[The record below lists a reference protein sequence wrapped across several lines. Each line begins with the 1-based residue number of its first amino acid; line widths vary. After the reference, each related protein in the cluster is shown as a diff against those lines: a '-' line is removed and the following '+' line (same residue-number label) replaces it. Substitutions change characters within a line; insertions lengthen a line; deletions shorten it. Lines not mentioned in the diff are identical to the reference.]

1 MSRGPASGIPAKG
14 ASEHGTSAHGPGC
27 ACARCF
33 GFQPGHQLSVT
44 HGAKSVVGIR
54 GRAAE
59 VAEALTELMQ
69 SEGIYRPAFAPTVE
83 ACATVLVRLE
93 RAAIALDTVD
103 DSLLEA
109 SPLAGYLAAGDRP
122 EALMRLRDDMRKW
135 SGTARSYLND
145 LGLSPSALARVQRDT
160 GIGKATRAQAAIRE
174 LNAHIERHYGELEA

>member
-1 MSRGPASGIPAKG
+1 VTWAKGRGIPAGG
-14 ASEHGTSAHGPGC
+14 ASMHGTSAHGPEC
-27 ACARCF
+27 PCARCT
-33 GFQPGHQLSVT
+33 GFRAGHQLSVT

-122 EALMRLRDDMRKW
+122 EALSRLRDDMRKW

-145 LGLSPSALARVQRDT
+145 LGLSPAALARVQRDT
-160 GIGKATRAQAAIRE
+160 GIGKATRAQAAMRE
-174 LNAHIERHYGELEA
+174 LNAHIERTYGEIEA